1 MKNEFGPLS
10 VKEPAYFFNV
20 TVQFILYVGKPD
32 FIQNNCIILEH
43 PSTLYILFF
52 NIILILVC
60 LPFFQIEHFY
70 FIVYLDKFDIHCGQR

>member
-32 FIQNNCIILEH
+32 FIQNNCIIVEH
-43 PSTLYILFF
+43 PILFF
-52 NIILILVC
+52 YIILILVC
-60 LPFFQIEHFY
+60 LPFFQI
-70 FIVYLDKFDIHCGQR
+70 